1 MIQEFKAFISRGNV
15 VDLAVGI
22 IIGAAFTAIVTSLVN
37 DILMPPLG
45 WILGGLDFTN
55 YFIVLGSGDYATLD
69 AAKAAGAATINYGLF
84 LNAVIKF
91 LIVAWALFILS
102 QDPPSAARL
111 RAELDAVLGGR
122 PATLCGTAPDAQ
134 GRSILWAEDETGA
147 MALRI
152 EARIG

>member
-55 YFIVLGSGDYATLD
+55 YFIVLGSGDYATLES
-69 AAKAAGAATINYGLF
+69 AKAAGAATINYGLF
-84 LNAVIKF
+84 VNAVIKF
-91 LIVAWALFILS
+91 LIVAWALFILIK
-102 QDPPSAARL
+102 QVNRFRIREEAKP
-111 RAELDAVLGGR
+111 
-122 PATLCGTAPDAQ
+122 TAPPKQ
-134 GRSILWAEDETGA
+134 EILLEEIRD
-147 MALRI
+147 LLK
-152 EARIG
+152 ARGGMPG